1 MGTGQVTLF
10 LCGDVMLGRG
20 VDQILAQPGD
30 PTLREPSV
38 RDARRYVELAE
49 EANGPIHRPV
59 DSAWVWGEAL
69 PALDAAAP
77 DVRIIN
83 LETSVTTSD
92 EFAVGKVVLY
102 RMNPANLP
110 ALTAV
115 RPDVCVLANNHVLDF
130 GRTGL
135 TETLASLAV
144 AGVQAPGAGR
154 DLAEARR
161 PAAVPVGDDHR
172 VLVFA
177 IGMATSGIPPGW
189 AATAD
194 RSGVDFV
201 AEPSAAAADEVVQR
215 VLTSRR
221 PGDVVVVSV
230 HWGGN
235 WGYGVSSEE
244 ITFAHRLVDG
254 GVDVVHGHSSH
265 HPRPI
270 EVYDGR
276 LILYG
281 CGDFVDD
288 YEGIG
293 GHGRFRDDLRLLHL
307 AAVDGATGRLA
318 ALRMLPL
325 QARRM
330 RLTRPTGEDAQWLQS
345 TMDRICRRFGAR
357 VDLASNG
364 TLGLRWA
371 GARATGRSGFASGPS
386 PRVRGPGPAFRGG
399 DPPG

>member
-30 PTLREPSV
+30 PTLREPAV

-49 EANGPIHRPV
+49 DVNGPIHRPV
-59 DSAWVWGEAL
+59 DSAWVWGDAL
-69 PALDAAAP
+69 PALDVAAP

-102 RMNPANLP
+102 RMNPSNIP

-177 IGMATSGIPPGW
+177 VGMETSGIPPGW

-201 AEPSAAAADEVVQR
+201 GEPSAAAADEVVQR

-270 EVYDGR
+270 EVYHGR

-293 GHGRFRDDLRLLHL
+293 GHARFRDDLRLLYL
-307 AAVDGATGRLA
+307 AALDGATGRLA
-318 ALRMLPL
+318 ALRMVPL

-330 RLTRPTGEDAQWLQS
+330 RLTRPSGEDAQWLRS
-345 TMDRICRRFGAR
+345 TVDRISQEGH
-357 VDLASNG
+357 
-364 TLGLRWA
+364 LR
-371 GARATGRSGFASGPS
+371 GKLVLVP
-386 PRVRGPGPAFRGG
+386 
-399 DPPG
+399 

>member
-1 MGTGQVTLF
+1 
-10 LCGDVMLGRG
+10 
-20 VDQILAQPGD
+20 
-30 PTLREPSV
+30 
-38 RDARRYVELAE
+38 
-49 EANGPIHRPV
+49 
-59 DSAWVWGEAL
+59 
-69 PALDAAAP
+69 
-77 DVRIIN
+77 
-83 LETSVTTSD
+83 
-92 EFAVGKVVLY
+92 
-102 RMNPANLP
+102 MNPANLP

-135 TETLASLAV
+135 AQTLASLAA

-161 PAAVPVGDDHR
+161 PAAVPVGVDHR
-172 VLVFA
+172 VLAFA

-201 AEPSAAAADEVVQR
+201 DGPSAAAADEVVER

-293 GHGRFRDDLRLLHL
+293 GHARFRDDLRLLYL
-307 AAVDGATGRLA
+307 ATIDSATGRLA
-318 ALRMLPL
+318 ALQMLPL

-330 RLTRPTGEDAQWLQS
+330 RLTRPAGKDVQWLQS
-345 TMDRICRRFGAR
+345 TLDRVSRPFGAR
-357 VDLASNG
+357 VDRTSNG

-371 GARATGRSGFASGPS
+371 GTGAAGGNGCARGAW
-386 PRVRGPGPAFRGG
+386 PRVRGPGRASRGG